1 MKILIAYDG
10 SASANAV
17 FEDLKHAG
25 LPSDVEALVMSVA
38 DVFVPPPM
46 NTGEELLPTYV
57 PEGITRAHKHAE
69 LKLKEADETTVR
81 AGEKIKETFPE
92 WKVNHLALADSPAW
106 AILREAE
113 KWEADLIVVGA
124 QGHSVLGGRLILGSI
139 SQRVVYEA
147 SCSVRI
153 GRKRNIER
161 NNPRLLIGLDNS
173 PFSRAA
179 VEAVCRRRWPNDTRV
194 RLLAVVDTVMA
205 IMPDLSKAS
214 VQQWLEVG
222 DEENW
227 DKVAKAFE
235 PEVEKLQAAGL
246 NAAITI
252 RKGNPADEILGEAEA
267 WNADCIFLGP
277 KGARG
282 IERLLLGSVSSAVSA
297 RATCSV
303 EIVRAK
309 KSAAGAAEQ

>member
-1 MKILIAYDG
+1 MKVLIAYDG

-25 LPSDVEALVMSVA
+25 LPDDVEALVMSIA
-38 DVFVPPPM
+38 DVFIPPPLK
-46 NTGEELLPTYV
+46 TGEEQLPKYV
-57 PEGITRAHKHAE
+57 PEGIKRAHKHAE
-69 LKLKEADETTVR
+69 LKLKEAEERAVR
-81 AGEKIKETFPE
+81 AGKEIKEAFPK

-113 KWEADLIVVGA
+113 KWGADLIVVGA

-153 GRKRNIER
+153 GRKRNVER
-161 NNPRLLIGLDNS
+161 NQLRLLIGLDNS

-179 VEAVCRRRWPNDTRV
+179 VDAVCLRKWPDGTRV

-205 IMPDLSKAS
+205 ITPDPSKPS
-214 VQQWLEVG
+214 VQKWIEVG

-227 DKVAKAFE
+227 DEVAKLFE
-235 PEVEKLQAAGL
+235 PEAEKLRAAGL

-252 RKGNPADEILGEAEA
+252 RKGNPADEILEEAEA

-282 IERLLLGSVSSAVSA
+282 IERLLLGSVSSGVSA
-297 RATCSV
+297 RAGCSV
-303 EIVRAK
+303 EIVK
-309 KSAAGAAEQ
+309 NMGAGGAEQ

>member
-17 FEDLKHAG
+17 FEDLKNAG
-25 LPSDVEALVMSVA
+25 LPSDVEALVMSMA
-38 DVFVPPPM
+38 DVFIPPPM
-46 NTGEELLPTYV
+46 NGAEELPAYE
-57 PEGITRAHKHAE
+57 PEGIKRAHQHAE
-69 LKLKEADETTVR
+69 LELKEAEKR
-81 AGEKIKETFPE
+81 AIHASKEIKKRFPD

-106 AILREAE
+106 AILKEAE
-113 KWEADLIVVGA
+113 KWGADLIVVGA

-147 SCSVRI
+147 GCSVRI
-153 GRKRNIER
+153 GRKRNAER
-161 NNPRLLIGLDNS
+161 DHMRLLIGLDNS
-173 PFSRAA
+173 PFAKAA
-179 VEAVCRRRWPNDTRV
+179 VEAVCHRTWPDDTQV

-205 IMPDLSKAS
+205 IVPDLSKAS

-227 DKVAKAFE
+227 DEVAKVFE
-235 PEVEKLQAAGL
+235 PEVKKLQAAGL
-246 NAAITI
+246 NAAIRI

-277 KGARG
+277 KGVRG

-303 EIVRAK
+303 EIVRAQRTTAK
-309 KSAAGAAEQ
+309 GGEEG

>member
-17 FEDLKHAG
+17 FGDLRNAG
-25 LPSDVEALVMSVA
+25 LPDDVEALVMSMA
-38 DVFVPPPM
+38 DVFIPPPM
-46 NTGEELLPTYV
+46 NTDEEPIPAYV
-57 PEGITRAHKHAE
+57 PEGIKRAHEHAE
-69 LKLKEADETTVR
+69 LELKEAVEKAAR
-81 AGEKIKETFPE
+81 ASEEIKKTFPH
-92 WKVNHLALADSPAW
+92 WTVNHMALADSPAW

-113 KWEADLIVVGA
+113 EWGADLIVVGA

-153 GRKRNIER
+153 GRNRNIER
-161 NNPRLLIGLDNS
+161 NHLRLLIGLDNS
-173 PFSRAA
+173 PFSRVA
-179 VEAVCRRRWPNDTRV
+179 VDAVCRRKWPAGTSV

-205 IMPDLSKAS
+205 ITPDLSQPS
-214 VQQWLEVG
+214 VQKWIEVD

-227 DKVAKAFE
+227 DEVARIFA
-235 PEVEKLQAAGL
+235 PELEKLEAAGL
-246 NAAITI
+246 NAIITI
-252 RKGNPADEILGEAEA
+252 RKGNPADEILEEAEA

-303 EIVRAK
+303 EIVRTQKNAL
-309 KSAAGAAEQ
+309 